1 MTYVEFESPIVWQLG
16 LPLAAVVVGLFAWSQ
31 LRKGVKHWQLAASAS
46 LRGAALIVLVLLV
59 ARPVW
64 VESAEHE
71 EKQRGVVLLVD
82 RSESMSLEETDGQRY
97 MQAIALARDHLLPAL
112 KAAQLPVQAFAF
124 ADDAAPADG
133 TQLARAE
140 PDGKR
145 TNLSRAILRGVEDAE
160 RPPLAVIAL
169 TDGAATESSDN
180 SRALSS
186 LLQFGVPFV
195 GIGFGSETGAQT
207 LTLRHVLAPA
217 LSPLNHEFRISAQLE
232 STSENEL
239 PAFDL
244 LLLRDGQ
251 LLERKKISG
260 GKGSRIWLESYSVT
274 ETEEGVHTYTVQ
286 LLPPT
291 ANGLRCLN
299 DAATAAVR
307 ISDDK
312 DLRILFAQ
320 GALTWDFKFINRAL
334 RGDPT
339 IKLTGLSRTS
349 SQSFFYQNIES
360 TGELVNGFPTKLDEL
375 AQFRIVV
382 LSNLKPADLSPTQQ
396 ELLARFCGEFGGGV
410 LLIGGTETFDASWH
424 DSRLEQLLPVRFSST
439 PFVQGPE
446 QPFRFQ
452 PTAEAL
458 EHPVFQVTDSGAN
471 RAAWGKLPAFT
482 LYARVDSAKPGAQVW
497 ARHPSDTGPAGK
509 RVLMATQR
517 YGSGLSAVVCVQNF
531 WRWRLAQ
538 DADPQQF
545 DRFWIQLFRFLG
557 EGSREDVAIRF
568 PDQELRPGTDIRVV
582 VEKRPD
588 PKTPSAGVVGY
599 QVRVEDE
606 QRNAVLEQTV
616 ELGSSRA
623 VELSFHPDEAGAY
636 TVSVLNAQGAPLAS
650 RTVEVKEINV
660 EFQRAARDM
669 ENLRQWAGLS
679 GGLALPAEDCR
690 DAREIVGK
698 LKERIEQKRREADL
712 PRVPAGVN
720 GWVLAVLLSLL
731 GGEWCLRK
739 NWGWT

>member
-1 MTYVEFESPIVWQLG
+1 MTHVEFESPIVWQLG
-16 LPLAAVVVGLFAWSQ
+16 LPLAAGVIGLFAWSQ
-31 LRKGVKHWQLAASAS
+31 LRRGVKHWQLAASTA
-46 LRGAALIVLVLLV
+46 LRAAALLVLLLLV

-64 VESAEHE
+64 VESAEQE

-82 RSESMSLEETDGQRY
+82 RSESMSLEETDGPRY
-97 MQAIALARDHLLPAL
+97 KQAISFARDHLLPAL
-112 KAAQLPVQAFAF
+112 KAARLPVQAFSF
-124 ADDAAPADG
+124 ADDATSADG

-140 PDGKR
+140 PDGQR
-145 TNLSRAILRGVEDAE
+145 TNLSRAILRGIADAE

-169 TDGAATESSDN
+169 TDGAATEN
-180 SRALSS
+180 SENNRALSS

-217 LSPLNHEFRISAQLE
+217 QAPLNHEFRISAQLE
-232 STSENEL
+232 STSETEL

-251 LLERKKISG
+251 LFERKRISAG
-260 GKGSRIWLESYSVT
+260 QGSRIWLEGFSVT

-286 LLPPT
+286 LLPPA

-299 DAATAAVR
+299 DSATAAVR
-307 ISDDK
+307 ISTDK

-375 AQFRIVV
+375 AQFRVVV

-410 LLIGGTETFDASWH
+410 LLIGGTDTFDASWH

-446 QPFRFQ
+446 RPFRFQ
-452 PTAEAL
+452 PTPEAL

-471 RAAWGKLPAFT
+471 RDAWSKLPAFT
-482 LYARVDSAKPGAQVW
+482 LYARVDSAKPGAQIW
-497 ARHPSDTGPAGK
+497 ARHPEDTGPAGK

-545 DRFWIQLFRFLG
+545 DRFWVQLFRYLS
-557 EGSREDVAIRF
+557 EGSRDDVAIRF

-588 PKTPSAGVVGY
+588 PKAPSADVAGY
-599 QVRVEDE
+599 LVRVEDE
-606 QRNAVLEQTV
+606 QKNAVLDQAI
-616 ELGSSRA
+616 ELAPSRA
-623 VELSFHPDEAGAY
+623 VDVSFHADEAGAY
-636 TVSVLNAQGAPLAS
+636 TVNVLDAHRAPVAS
-650 RTVEVKEINV
+650 RMVEVKEINV

-669 ENLRQWAGLS
+669 ENLRQWASLS
-679 GGLALPAEDCR
+679 GGLALPAEACR
-690 DAREIVGK
+690 DARDIVAE
-698 LKERIEQKRREADL
+698 LKERIEQKRQEPDR
-712 PRVPAGVN
+712 PRVPAGIN
-720 GWVLAVLLSLL
+720 GWVLALLLSLL